1 MFPKQ
6 IQNFIDVFSKL
17 PSIGPR
23 MATRLAFYLAELD
36 KNTLNRFISA
46 LSEIMNVGVC
56 TQCFGIAESKKILCE
71 ICESNTRDK
80 KTIAIVEKQTDVFTI
95 EKAGGYNGTYLI
107 LGELKRDGTLGL
119 EQRKKL
125 ESLKKRIELE
135 YNGYITEIIIAL
147 GPNTFSDFVASVI
160 KQAFKGMAEQIT
172 RIGRGIPTGGQV
184 EFTDEETLRSSF
196 ERRN

>member
-6 IQNFIDVFSKL
+6 IQNFIEVFSKL

-36 KNTLNRFISA
+36 KNALNRYVVA
-46 LSEIMNVGVC
+46 LSEITGLGTC
-56 TQCFGIAESKKILCE
+56 AHCFGITEAEKTLCE
-71 ICESNTRDK
+71 ICGSTTRDK

-95 EKAGGYNGTYLI
+95 EKASGYTGVYLI
-107 LGELKRDGTLGL
+107 LGELKRDGTLEQ

-125 ESLKKRIELE
+125 ESLKKRIESD
-135 YNGYITEIIIAL
+135 YAGHITEIIIAL
-147 GPNTFSDFVASVI
+147 GPNTFSDFVASVV
-160 KQAFKGMAEQIT
+160 KQAFKGMADRIT
-172 RIGRGIPTGGQV
+172 RIGRGLPTGGQV
-184 EFTDEETLRSSF
+184 EFADEETLRSSF

>member
-46 LSEIMNVGVC
+46 LSEIMDVGAC
-56 TQCFGIAESKKILCE
+56 AQCFGIAESKKTLCE
-71 ICESNTRDK
+71 ICESKTRDK

-107 LGELKRDGTLGL
+107 LGELKRDGTLEL

-125 ESLKKRIELE
+125 DSLKKRIELE
-135 YNGYITEIIIAL
+135 YNGYVTEIIIAL

-160 KQAFKGMAEQIT
+160 KQAFKGMAERIT

-196 ERRN
+196 ERRS